1 MAVFNEDVYFANKLA
16 SLNAT
21 PGGTQYTDA
30 SMREAF
36 SNAGLTAEQ
45 HYEQFGRDEQ
55 INPYAAG
62 GLTAPTTGAT
72 QVATTPTAVQ
82 SQTFDEGIYWQNKA
96 DDLNANS
103 QSGRTD
109 WDATAVKNYAEDG
122 GFTAQSHYDQFGKD
136 EGISPYGYQEVED
149 VVPSLVNYGLDQIR
163 PGSDYNTPATQ
174 SRDIL
179 SEMIDKNDPYM
190 QSAVNYAQEAASG
203 VGRVNSSYAAGA
215 ATRAAI
221 DAAAPLAQQDALT
234 AANFNINEQTASS
247 GLVRDSVQNEY
258 NINTASNLAEVN
270 AASAAIADTSAL
282 VREQLVQDATMERLN
297 VGNQNA
303 VDAALL
309 NADAS
314 ATANFNTT
322 YGSMSQQLTQ
332 GLASIDAANMDAPDA
347 LAAKNDLIATF
358 NHNVLGLVNI
368 TNAGLNQYDIT
379 WEPNVS
385 LEAGGSEVPLP
396 ETVDDVNTW
405 NPTNENNR

>member
-1 MAVFNEDVYFANKLA
+1 MATEAEVRAAYTKELGRAPAQEALDYWMGDSSGFGQGAFNDAA
-16 SLNAT
+16 SLEIAARPAPLYSPEQTKINQDWADFQALT
-21 PGGTQYTDA
+21 PQQQQQQNIDYAAANNLQLPTPVQA
-30 SMREAF
+30 EE
-36 SNAGLTAEQ
+36 AGLDI
-45 HYEQFGRDEQ
+45 DE
-55 INPYAAG
+55 
-62 GLTAPTTGAT
+62 GLTPP
-72 QVATTPTAVQ
+72 QLTTPQLT
-82 SQTFDEGIYWQNKA
+82 
-96 DDLNANS
+96 
-103 QSGRTD
+103 
-109 WDATAVKNYAEDG
+109 
-122 GFTAQSHYDQFGKD
+122 
-136 EGISPYGYQEVED
+136 SPQ
-149 VVPSLVNYGLDQIR
+149 PSLVNYGLDQIR

-282 VREQLVQDATMERLN
+282 VREQLVQDATMDRLN
-297 VGNQNA
+297 ADNQNA
-303 VDAALL
+303 IDAALL

-314 ATANFNTT
+314 ATANFSTT

-332 GLASIDAANMDAPDA
+332 GLSSIDAANMDAPDA

-358 NHNVLGLVNI
+358 NHNVQGLLNI
-368 TNAGLNQYDIT
+368 TNAGLSQYQLT

-385 LEAGGSEVPLP
+385 LEAGGFEVPLP